1 MPIKTFLRRTTIMDY
16 KYMTGDVMIGEYNL
30 SPILDTIIGFI
41 VAVVKFEVPTLANI
55 IKK

>member
-1 MPIKTFLRRTTIMDY
+1 MDY